1 MSVNG
6 KIADP
11 GMRVNDLDKITVEDK
26 PVGHREKKVVLA
38 YYKPVGVT
46 CTEKDKHAQITIRD
60 VVRISGACNLCRTPG
75 QRFGRPFTADKR
87 R

>member
-1 MSVNG
+1 M
-6 KIADP
+6 
-11 GMRVNDLDKITVEDK
+11 
-26 PVGHREKKVVLA
+26 VLA

-60 VVRISGACNLCRTPG
+60 VVEYPVRVTYA
-75 QRFGRPFTADKR
+75 GRLDRDSEGLFTADKR